1 MTKHLD
7 NGELGGSDIKSI
19 NISGQTGEG
28 LLGSI
33 RADKGVDLDGVNI
46 VELLQSLL
54 DLTLVGTD
62 IDDED
67 ESVVLLNLLHGA
79 LGVERVDDD
88 LVLIEAWL
96 MGNRLARV
104 FGSSRELEGLRLV
117 EGGRETDLADLVGV
131 DTLQGSL
138 SSSAGLLVSLALG
151 GSTYKTYASA
161 IALVLTKN
169 SQYLLLLVRAPLPP
183 IFHRRIFIRGRT
195 RTSRDAK

>member
-46 VELLQSLL
+46 VELLQ
-54 DLTLVGTD
+54 
-62 IDDED
+62 
-67 ESVVLLNLLHGA
+67 GA

-96 MGNRLARV
+96 MGNRLAWV

-117 EGGRETDLADLVGV
+117 EGGRETDLA
-131 DTLQGSL
+131 
-138 SSSAGLLVSLALG
+138 
-151 GSTYKTYASA
+151 
-161 IALVLTKN
+161 
-169 SQYLLLLVRAPLPP
+169 
-183 IFHRRIFIRGRT
+183 
-195 RTSRDAK
+195 

>member
-62 IDDED
+62 IDED

-96 MGNRLARV
+96 MGNRLAWV

-138 SSSAGLLVSLALG
+138 SSSAGLLVSC
-151 GSTYKTYASA
+151 
-161 IALVLTKN
+161 
-169 SQYLLLLVRAPLPP
+169 
-183 IFHRRIFIRGRT
+183 
-195 RTSRDAK
+195 

>member
-62 IDDED
+62 I
-67 ESVVLLNLLHGA
+67 
-79 LGVERVDDD
+79 
-88 LVLIEAWL
+88 EAWL
-96 MGNRLARV
+96 MGNRLAWV
-104 FGSSRELEGLRLV
+104 FRSSRELEGLRLV

-131 DTLQGSL
+131 DLNRI
-138 SSSAGLLVSLALG
+138 SAL
-151 GSTYKTYASA
+151 
-161 IALVLTKN
+161 I
-169 SQYLLLLVRAPLPP
+169 
-183 IFHRRIFIRGRT
+183 
-195 RTSRDAK
+195 